1 MADMRNVNVTKL
13 LRTFGWRMAAATLAR
28 WLLVVAFVLAIAAIG
43 PFGTMATAKA
53 ATLSMLLVL
62 LGWVLL
68 VHVSIKAAQYA
79 QLGAALL
86 AHGDLE
92 QAESALL
99 RAMRSASVFR
109 GALLFACQQFGALL
123 AARKRY
129 AEAARVFQTL
139 LRYASGRFGSL
150 RSLHASARLMLADC
164 ELAMGHLDAAYS
176 AFRPVFDMPLTLSDK
191 LMLLPIEL
199 RYALASGHV
208 DSAVA
213 DLPDKV
219 RHAEMLEAPQAA
231 WVHVLLADACER
243 TGRTASAMFLRRR
256 AALYH
261 DLNDLPSNLAVDVLA
276 TDDGSKTS

>member
-164 ELAMGHLDAAYS
+164 ELAMGHLA
-176 AFRPVFDMPLTLSDK
+176 DK